1 MIHKAHR
8 TKSRVGYGEHCKLPS
23 GIQATASV
31 TKRFSENMYA
41 YGSRLIFFI
50 LNKLAENALFL
61 RCSFCLEIYILNFNR
76 PRRDHVGHVA
86 RSAVGQLAAAG
97 RNRVD
102 ITACSVPL
110 SAVTGD
116 ARPRWSVCP
125 FIYGL
130 HCTVVQSQHAS
141 DSNAISACRSSLT
154 HTRAHHLYRLTVA
167 TYWHIAIAHIT
178 AISQSSGLH
187 RCAASLIA

>member
-1 MIHKAHR
+1 MNR
-8 TKSRVGYGEHCKLPS
+8 P
-23 GIQATASV
+23 
-31 TKRFSENMYA
+31 
-41 YGSRLIFFI
+41 
-50 LNKLAENALFL
+50 
-61 RCSFCLEIYILNFNR
+61 IYILNFNR

-167 TYWHIAIAHIT
+167 TYWHSYSSYYLYLSVIRPTPLRCIAYRLRNVPYGYGQVPKHEYKT
-178 AISQSSGLH
+178 AMQGCNVQLAVHVVPFVRDTETICLLYTSPSPRDGLLSRMPSS
-187 RCAASLIA
+187 A